1 MKRST
6 PVFFENRRR
15 MIGRSAASENP
26 ESSIFQKAGADM
38 DSKTVAESLENGVG
52 QFETELPI
60 DVEDASPLFDLSAY
74 PENQHD
80 LLRECNRRIAEANS
94 KYRIARFREDMFAK
108 GLKAGMFFCTF
119 DRDENLLSFE
129 FNDETRKML
138 GYDGVEDLPD
148 EFDSWVK
155 TLVPEERD
163 AIVKLFW
170 DSIHV
175 HRELPEI
182 THATYRML
190 KKDGTIIWITGA
202 GRFIRRPDDGS
213 LEIYMGCYR
222 DITAQQEL
230 KEHIKIIE
238 AIGKVFNFSLFID
251 VRDMSYRVISTNE
264 YVEMAPKD
272 PDAFQFLRN
281 NIDTTVAEHFRKSL
295 HEWLNLKMILSAI
308 EENGLTSMEFY
319 SESAHRWFE
328 GIFMVGD
335 RDEEGR
341 ITHIVYGCLDTTDV
355 KLQKLAQ
362 QKKISDFE
370 AEIYF
375 DSLSRV
381 RNRRFLD
388 EKVIGKPCHAVV
400 MADIDL
406 FKQINDTAGH
416 QRGDEVIQKVA
427 ELLSRSVRKEDVVL
441 RYGGDEFMM
450 VFFDITRKDLEAKL
464 SYLLSEVKK
473 ITFDNGPETRI
484 SMSFGGAFGIDMV
497 YNLIGIADKALYESK
512 KKRDSYTVIET

>member
-1 MKRST
+1 
-6 PVFFENRRR
+6 
-15 MIGRSAASENP
+15 
-26 ESSIFQKAGADM
+26 M
-38 DSKTVAESLENGVG
+38 DSKTVAEGLENGVG

-80 LLRECNRRIAEANS
+80 LLAECNRRIAEANH

-138 GYDGVEDLPD
+138 GYDGLEDLPD

-155 TLVPEERD
+155 TLVPEERE

-170 DSIHV
+170 DSVHV

-182 THATYRML
+182 THATYRMQ
-190 KKDGTIIWITGA
+190 KKDGSIIWITGA

-222 DITAQQEL
+222 DITAQQ
-230 KEHIKIIE
+230 
-238 AIGKVFNFSLFID
+238 
-251 VRDMSYRVISTNE
+251 
-264 YVEMAPKD
+264 
-272 PDAFQFLRN
+272 
-281 NIDTTVAEHFRKSL
+281 
-295 HEWLNLKMILSAI
+295 
-308 EENGLTSMEFY
+308 
-319 SESAHRWFE
+319 
-328 GIFMVGD
+328 
-335 RDEEGR
+335 
-341 ITHIVYGCLDTTDV
+341 
-355 KLQKLAQ
+355 
-362 QKKISDFE
+362 KKISDFE

-375 DSLSRV
+375 NSLSRV

-416 QRGDEVIQKVA
+416 QRGDEFIQKVA
-427 ELLSRSVRKEDVVL
+427 ELLNRSVRKEDVVL

-464 SYLLSEVKK
+464 SYLQSEVKK
-473 ITFDNGPETRI
+473 ITFEKEPEVHIT
-484 SMSFGGAFGIDMV
+484 MSFGGAFGIDMV